1 MLNDNERYDYLI
13 KEQFKI
19 IQNDDVFSFSTDAL
33 LLGHFANPKAKDKVI
48 DLCAGNGV
56 IQLLLFAKQQINI
69 EGIEIQSQLVD
80 MARRSFEENDVG
92 HFLTM
97 HHMDIKDVYQHFKPS
112 QYSLV
117 TCNPP
122 YFKENQLHQ
131 HQKEAHKIA
140 RHEILCTLEDCV
152 LAARHLLK
160 EGGKLIMVHRADR
173 LMDVLSEM
181 RHANIEPKKIN
192 FIYSKIGKTAQTIVV
207 EGRKGGN
214 QGLTI
219 APPFYIYNED
229 GTYSN
234 EMKEIYYG

>member
-1 MLNDNERYDYLI
+1 MLNENERYDQLI

-33 LLGHFANPKAKDKVI
+33 LLGHFTYPKAKDKVI
-48 DLCAGNGV
+48 DLCAGNGI
-56 IQLLLFAKQQINI
+56 IQLLLFAKKKISI

-80 MARRSFEENDVG
+80 MARRSFQVNNVDQ
-92 HFLTM
+92 FLTM
-97 HHMDIKDVYQHFKPS
+97 HHMDINKVYQHFKPS

-192 FIYSKIGKTAQTIVV
+192 FIYSKIGKSAQTIVV

-214 QGLTI
+214 QGLII